1 MTQLKKNLAKTKR
14 MYKALQTEENLT
26 IFKRNRNDYFQTIR
40 FAKKE
45 SWSNFLNNAIKKEVF
60 QAYKF
65 IKNNRMKKLSSIQYE
80 RKINIE
86 FEDKCNAFI
95 ETMYSTSSDVE
106 NTSDETKIRWKLN
119 SNSFEWSNL
128 IESEFRKA
136 IFIFASN
143 KASRSD
149 QLIFLIV
156 QKAYNSISNV
166 FFMLYSKLINRDHHS
181 VCWREEIKATLKKS
195 NK

>member
-1 MTQLKKNLAKTKR
+1 
-14 MYKALQTEENLT
+14 
-26 IFKRNRNDYFQTIR
+26 
-40 FAKKE
+40 
-45 SWSNFLNNAIKKEVF
+45 
-60 QAYKF
+60 
-65 IKNNRMKKLSSIQYE
+65 
-80 RKINIE
+80 
-86 FEDKCNAFI
+86 
-95 ETMYSTSSDVE
+95 MYSTSSDVE